1 MCFCFESALLSQL
14 KAEQRVLPK
23 VSLEKYRMQMIYFVQ
38 RRDSLTKSFHLSFF
52 EDIKMAKSHNI

>member
-38 RRDSLTKSFHLSFF
+38 RRDRPYKIVSIKFF
-52 EDIKMAKSHNI
+52 

>member
-38 RRDSLTKSFHLSFF
+38 RRDSLTKSFQLSFF